1 MGIARMNKVY
11 LLAHQADKEH
21 VLSALQQS
29 GLLEISDITG
39 TEEAEGWVKSLARDQ
54 EQEALQELE
63 GKLAEVRFN
72 LDFLNRYHPVKK
84 GLLDDFLAEKK
95 SITAGEMER
104 LAAGWADISSKVFA
118 AIKTI
123 DEKLLQ
129 IRNEETHLQ
138 NLQQQLLPWRRLP
151 VPLEQLQSTPAVT
164 IELFALPVNSAD
176 KFRSE
181 LAETGAAYA
190 LEQVEYLRGEIY
202 FVLVAHHSDAETV
215 RNVLKRFDY
224 VKHTFPELTGL
235 PEELLAGVEEDLH
248 KLAAKQEV
256 VRQNIAEL
264 AQYREQ
270 LLYYL
275 DYLTVLREK
284 RQAMENLGRTASTF
298 VLEGWIREADVK
310 KLKHLLAD
318 VSDSVAV
325 MVREP
330 EPGEAFPVLL
340 ENKPLFAPFEFVTK
354 LYGAPSPYGVD
365 PTAAFTP
372 FFVIFFGIALT
383 DAAYGL
389 VLSLVAVLGLMKI
402 KGENMRRLLKII
414 FAFGLSTVV
423 FGWLIGGW
431 LGFQVLGAPLYFDSL
446 SDPMR
451 LLVYS
456 LGLGIIHIF
465 WGMMLK
471 LIHLVRQRQYFA
483 AFADVILW
491 YGLIIGLLLLI
502 VPAAATFGKYLA
514 IISAVG
520 LILTQG
526 RAQGS
531 IMKKFFSGV
540 LSLYNI
546 TGYLSDILSYSRL
559 LALGLAT
566 GVVSLTVNT
575 MAGLLKGHPIG
586 YVAMLIIMAG
596 GHVFNLAI
604 NALGAFIHSSRLQY
618 IEFYNQFYEGGG
630 KHFNPFRIQTRHIEI
645 RPDGLQHK

>member
-21 VLSALQQS
+21 ILSALQQS

-39 TEEAEGWVKSLARDQ
+39 TEEEDWATSLTRDQ

-63 GKLAEVRFN
+63 GRLAEVKFN
-72 LDFLNRYHPVKK
+72 LDFLNRYHPVRK
-84 GLLDDFLAEKK
+84 GLLDDMLAEKK
-95 SITAGEMER
+95 SISAGEMEQK
-104 LAAGWADISSKVFA
+104 AAGWAEVSSKVFA
-118 AIKTI
+118 AIKAI
-123 DEKLLQ
+123 DEQLLQ
-129 IRNEETHLQ
+129 IRNEETRLQ
-138 NLQQQLLPWRRLP
+138 NLRQQLFPWRYLP
-151 VPLEQLQSTPAVT
+151 VPLERLKSTPAVKT
-164 IELFALPVNSAD
+164 ELFSLPANVAV
-176 KFRSE
+176 RLREE
-181 LAETGAAYA
+181 LAETDTAYY
-190 LEQVEYLRGEIY
+190 LEEVENLRGEIY
-202 FVLVAHHSDAETV
+202 FVLVTHHSDAETV
-215 RNVLKRFDY
+215 REVLKRFDY
-224 VKHTFPELTGL
+224 VLHAFPELTGL
-235 PEELLAGVEEDLH
+235 PEELLAGLEEDLQG
-248 KLAAKQEV
+248 LSARQEEV
-256 VRQNIAEL
+256 MQNLAEL
-264 AQYREQ
+264 VQYREQ
-270 LLYYL
+270 LLCYL

-284 RQAMENLGRTASTF
+284 KQAVENLGRTARTF
-298 VLEGWIREADVK
+298 VLEGWIRQADVERL
-310 KLKHLLAD
+310 KLILAG
-318 VSDSVAV
+318 VSDSVEMV
-325 MVREP
+325 VREP

-354 LYGAPSPYGVD
+354 LYGAPSPAGVD

-372 FFVIFFGIALT
+372 FFIVFFGIALT
-383 DAAYGL
+383 DAAYG
-389 VLSLVAVLGLMKI
+389 VFLSLLAVLGLMKI
-402 KGENMRRLLKII
+402 KGENMRKLLKII
-414 FAFGLSTVV
+414 FACGLSTVV

-431 LGFQVLGAPLYFDSL
+431 LGYQVLGAPLYFDSL

-456 LGLGIIHIF
+456 LALGVIHIF
-465 WGMMLK
+465 WGMMVK
-471 LIHLVRQRQYFA
+471 LIHLVRRREYFA
-483 AFADVILW
+483 AFADVVLW